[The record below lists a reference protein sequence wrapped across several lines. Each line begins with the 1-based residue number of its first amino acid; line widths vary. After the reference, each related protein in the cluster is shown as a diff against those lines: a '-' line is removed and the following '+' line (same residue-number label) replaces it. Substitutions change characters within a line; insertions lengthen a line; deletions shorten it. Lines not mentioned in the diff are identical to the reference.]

1 VEKIRWQVD
10 DAIVA
15 LEKEVSL
22 LMFLSQVQVVVCGL
36 VCCLEFV
43 DVR

>member
-1 VEKIRWQVD
+1 MEKIRWQVD

-22 LMFLSQVQVVVCGL
+22 LMFLSQVQVGLWSWVLFGVC
-36 VCCLEFV
+36 
-43 DVR
+43 